1 MRKIQIT
8 SNITGSTFF
17 QSQSNFVY
25 HLESAFDVIMRKG
38 YSAIFPK
45 LFSEKIQVGCY
56 QLLIIQK
63 TLSATYGRCRQ
74 VIGKFLKT
82 GGRGKLRPMTEAEN
96 TLFTI
101 YNSCEVFLVSLV
113 IKELSKW
120 NLGICQTTTW
130 TVGDFDFRLQ

>member
-1 MRKIQIT
+1 
-8 SNITGSTFF
+8 
-17 QSQSNFVY
+17 
-25 HLESAFDVIMRKG
+25 MRKG
-38 YSAIFPK
+38 YSAIFQK

-56 QLLIIQK
+56 QFLIIQK
-63 TLSATYGRCRQ
+63 TLSATFGRCRQ
-74 VIGKFLKT
+74 VIGEYSKN
-82 GGRGKLRPMTEAEN
+82 RGERQTEAEN

-130 TVGDFDFRLQ
+130 TVGDFDFRLQSKRVVLVRNKVRCLNVYIERLT